1 MREMSLA
8 DRRLTEDKRTI
19 EMLKLSEARYR
30 SLFESQTDIIARSDP
45 SGKLTLVND
54 AYCRVFG
61 KSREELLGSAFTPT
75 VFPEDLPIAVET
87 LDALMRPPYRK
98 QTETR
103 HLTAD
108 GVRWFNWDNSAVLGS
123 DGKVVEL
130 QGVGRDITE
139 HKKAEEMLKQSEE
152 KFRLLTENS
161 VLGIYII
168 QDAKMAYVNPSFAR
182 IFGYSPKEIIGKLT
196 PADLI
201 HPDDIQA
208 MMRRLQERLEDR
220 IEEGN
225 ITYKGLSKNGSLVY
239 IELYGMTIQYQGRFA
254 VMGTLI
260 DVTERKR
267 IEEALKDSEERYREL
282 AESVTDVFF
291 AMDRTLKYTYWNK
304 ASEKLTGIVAKDA
317 IGRSLYEVFP
327 DIKGTKPEE
336 VYLEALR
343 TGQPET
349 FISEYELHGKRYTFE
364 ISVYPTSH
372 GITVFTKDISHRKR
386 MEDDL
391 KRYAEHLE
399 RLVEERTVSLQRSEE
414 RYRIIA
420 DNTFDWEF
428 WLSPKGEFIY
438 CSPSCARITGHTA
451 EEFLA
456 DASLIYR
463 IIRPDDRTIF
473 EKHQRDSLAGHPS
486 EAITFRII
494 SSDGKERWI
503 EHVCQRILD
512 KSGVFHGHRGSNRDI
527 TERMQAETELR
538 ATRERLDYMIRS
550 NPAMIFTAKPRADYS
565 DYEMTYISERAVQM
579 LGFEPRQ
586 FIGHPE
592 FWDGHVHPDDL
603 PRFRTGVS
611 ELWEKGQGTF
621 EYRFLHKDGT
631 YRWIREE
638 ARAVH
643 DASGRPAEVMG
654 YWTDVT
660 ELKQIEKMKE
670 QFISA
675 VTHELRTPLT
685 PIKANVDFLVSGR
698 LGPLPDKIEESL
710 QLVKRNADRLKLLT
724 DELLDIRRL
733 QSGKFQLEP
742 VSMNIQQLVG
752 QTINEVRVSA
762 DAKKQYLNLEASSK
776 PLQIQAD
783 SNRVSQVLM
792 NLLSNAIK
800 FTPENGKITVRVEED
815 SHNVKV
821 SVSDTGIGIREE
833 ELKTIFEPF
842 MAVQR
847 HGYKG
852 TGLGLTLA
860 RELVKAHG
868 GEIWAESP
876 GEGKG
881 TTVTFTLPKEK
892 KGRD

>member
-1 MREMSLA
+1 
-8 DRRLTEDKRTI
+8 
-19 EMLKLSEARYR
+19 
-30 SLFESQTDIIARSDP
+30 
-45 SGKLTLVND
+45 
-54 AYCRVFG
+54 
-61 KSREELLGSAFTPT
+61 
-75 VFPEDLPIAVET
+75 
-87 LDALMRPPYRK
+87 
-98 QTETR
+98 
-103 HLTAD
+103 
-108 GVRWFNWDNSAVLGS
+108 
-123 DGKVVEL
+123 
-130 QGVGRDITE
+130 
-139 HKKAEEMLKQSEE
+139 
-152 KFRLLTENS
+152 
-161 VLGIYII
+161 
-168 QDAKMAYVNPSFAR
+168 
-182 IFGYSPKEIIGKLT
+182 
-196 PADLI
+196 
-201 HPDDIQA
+201 
-208 MMRRLQERLEDR
+208 
-220 IEEGN
+220 
-225 ITYKGLSKNGSLVY
+225 
-239 IELYGMTIQYQGRFA
+239 
-254 VMGTLI
+254 
-260 DVTERKR
+260 
-267 IEEALKDSEERYREL
+267 
-282 AESVTDVFF
+282 
-291 AMDRTLKYTYWNK
+291 
-304 ASEKLTGIVAKDA
+304 
-317 IGRSLYEVFP
+317 
-327 DIKGTKPEE
+327 
-336 VYLEALR
+336 
-343 TGQPET
+343 
-349 FISEYELHGKRYTFE
+349 
-364 ISVYPTSH
+364 
-372 GITVFTKDISHRKR
+372 
-386 MEDDL
+386 
-391 KRYAEHLE
+391 
-399 RLVEERTVSLQRSEE
+399 
-414 RYRIIA
+414 
-420 DNTFDWEF
+420 
-428 WLSPKGEFIY
+428 
-438 CSPSCARITGHTA
+438 
-451 EEFLA
+451 
-456 DASLIYR
+456 
-463 IIRPDDRTIF
+463 
-473 EKHQRDSLAGHPS
+473 
-486 EAITFRII
+486 
-494 SSDGKERWI
+494 
-503 EHVCQRILD
+503 
-512 KSGVFHGHRGSNRDI
+512 
-527 TERMQAETELR
+527 
-538 ATRERLDYMIRS
+538 
-550 NPAMIFTAKPRADYS
+550 
-565 DYEMTYISERAVQM
+565 MTYISERAVQM

-752 QTINEVRVSA
+752 QTINEVRVSV

-892 KGRD
+892 KGKD